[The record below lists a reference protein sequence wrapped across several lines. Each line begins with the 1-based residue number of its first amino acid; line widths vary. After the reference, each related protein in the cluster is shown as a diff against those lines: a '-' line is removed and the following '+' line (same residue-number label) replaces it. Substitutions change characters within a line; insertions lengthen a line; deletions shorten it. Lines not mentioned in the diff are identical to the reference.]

1 MDAPHTLTRRR
12 RPHGIAGFTASRRSD
27 QKLRTRVEFL
37 DLSAH
42 AVFSGA
48 RSAKIARIR
57 PWLDVS
63 HSRRRPLAG
72 FVKPFLKR
80 TAAYESTLVLL
91 QDIIDNWLKVQ
102 AAWLY
107 LEPIFSSDDIMKQ
120 IPTEGRL
127 FKTVDATWIDSMA
140 QTAQD
145 PALLSVVQRPNLLES
160 LIDAN
165 AKLEVI
171 QKGLSDYL
179 ETKRLAFPRFFF
191 LSLPAR
197 KSLLIPLC
205 EV

>member
-1 MDAPHTLTRRR
+1 M
-12 RPHGIAGFTASRRSD
+12 
-27 QKLRTRVEFL
+27 
-37 DLSAH
+37 
-42 AVFSGA
+42 
-48 RSAKIARIR
+48 
-57 PWLDVS
+57 
-63 HSRRRPLAG
+63 
-72 FVKPFLKR
+72 KPFLNR
-80 TAAYESTLVLL
+80 TTAYESTLVLL

-140 QTAQD
+140 QTAQE
-145 PALLSVVQRPNLLES
+145 PALLSVVRRPNLLES

-165 AKLEVI
+165 VKLEII

-191 LSLPAR
+191 WSLPAR
-197 KSLLIPLC
+197 KSPFFLCPESRRNDRVLSGQYRRDVLLSTVASSSPTPSTQHGRVSLFDLYAGRTTNSSRSWLKQKTRQKSNRI
-205 EV
+205 

>member
-1 MDAPHTLTRRR
+1 M
-12 RPHGIAGFTASRRSD
+12 
-27 QKLRTRVEFL
+27 
-37 DLSAH
+37 
-42 AVFSGA
+42 
-48 RSAKIARIR
+48 
-57 PWLDVS
+57 
-63 HSRRRPLAG
+63 
-72 FVKPFLKR
+72 KPFLNR
-80 TAAYESTLVLL
+80 TTAYESTLVLL

-140 QTAQD
+140 QTAQE
-145 PALLSVVQRPNLLES
+145 PALLSVVRRPNLLES

-165 AKLEVI
+165 VKLEII

-197 KSLLIPLC
+197 KSPFFLCPESRRNDRVLSGRYRRDVYSPRWHRRAPRHRRNTVACHCLIYTQVERLTTRDPF
-205 EV
+205 

>member
-1 MDAPHTLTRRR
+1 M
-12 RPHGIAGFTASRRSD
+12 
-27 QKLRTRVEFL
+27 
-37 DLSAH
+37 
-42 AVFSGA
+42 
-48 RSAKIARIR
+48 
-57 PWLDVS
+57 
-63 HSRRRPLAG
+63 
-72 FVKPFLKR
+72 KPFLNR
-80 TAAYESTLVLL
+80 TTAYESTLVLL

-140 QTAQD
+140 QTAQE
-145 PALLSVVQRPNLLES
+145 PALLSVVRRPNLLES

-165 AKLEVI
+165 VKLEII

-197 KSLLIPLC
+197 KSPFFLCPESRRNDRVLSSRYRRDVLLSTVASSSPTPSTQHGRVSLFDLYAGRTTNSSRSWLKQKTRQKSNRI
-205 EV
+205 

>member
-1 MDAPHTLTRRR
+1 M
-12 RPHGIAGFTASRRSD
+12 
-27 QKLRTRVEFL
+27 
-37 DLSAH
+37 
-42 AVFSGA
+42 
-48 RSAKIARIR
+48 
-57 PWLDVS
+57 
-63 HSRRRPLAG
+63 
-72 FVKPFLKR
+72 KPFLNR
-80 TAAYESTLVLL
+80 TTAYESTLVLL

-140 QTAQD
+140 QTAQE
-145 PALLSVVQRPNLLES
+145 PALLSVVRRPNLLES

-165 AKLEVI
+165 VKLEII

-197 KSLLIPLC
+197 KSPFFRCLESRRNDRVLSVSTRRFTLHGDIVEPHAIDATRSR
-205 EV
+205 VTV

>member
-1 MDAPHTLTRRR
+1 M
-12 RPHGIAGFTASRRSD
+12 
-27 QKLRTRVEFL
+27 
-37 DLSAH
+37 
-42 AVFSGA
+42 
-48 RSAKIARIR
+48 
-57 PWLDVS
+57 
-63 HSRRRPLAG
+63 
-72 FVKPFLKR
+72 KPFLNR
-80 TAAYESTLVLL
+80 TTAYESTLVLL

-140 QTAQD
+140 QTAQE
-145 PALLSVVQRPNLLES
+145 PALLSVVRRPNLLES

-165 AKLEVI
+165 VKLEII

-197 KSLLIPLC
+197 KSPFFLCPESRRNDRVLSGQYRRDVLLSTVTSSSPTPSTQHGRVSLFDLYAGRTTNSSRSWLKQKTRQKSNRI
-205 EV
+205 